1 MQRRLTVVCETAPG
15 CDVSVDPDSC
25 PAVVRS
31 PYYAEAP
38 ISVKAGVVDDQE
50 IGFWGVLYRRR
61 ARELRWTSRF

>member
-1 MQRRLTVVCETAPG
+1 
-15 CDVSVDPDSC
+15 VSVDPDSC

-50 IGFWGVLYRRR
+50 IGFWGVLYRRH